1 MTASAISSAVAGFFG
16 SLVAGLGVG
25 EGLGAAGFGAV
36 GLVGSVFGST
46 TWPKATVAVSMTKQQ
61 AKRHF
66 TAGRNNFSIKDR
78 EIRKSGL

>member
-1 MTASAISSAVAGFFG
+1 MTASTISSAVASFFG
-16 SLVAGLGVG
+16 SFEDGFGVG

-36 GLVGSVFGST
+36 GLVFGSKI
-46 TWPKATVAVSMTKQQ
+46 WPKETVAAKMTKQQ
-61 AKRHF
+61 AKKHF